1 MMLRPSI
8 TVKGIC
14 RVSRRFCNVQGR
26 DMQVGAYLFSR
37 EVPYFHDRGMVV
49 VDGFPQ
55 SLLRFTD
62 LRKGSLHLFVF
73 AVQKIPRHDLLI
85 FNGFIFQIF
94 GNVALPVEELASYRS
109 IRQQLLVPVSLK
121 CTLGDVQQQ
130 AHIQT
135 IQSSLQYLRVEFLS
149 DFSGEV

>member
-1 MMLRPSI
+1 MMFRPPI

-62 LRKGSLHLFVF
+62 LRKGSFYLFAF
-73 AVQKIPRHDLLI
+73 AVQKIPRHDLII
-85 FNGFIFQIF
+85 FNGFTFEVF
-94 GNVALPVEELASYRS
+94 CHVALPVEELTSYRS
-109 IRQQLLVPVSLK
+109 IGQQLLVPVGLK
-121 CTLGDVQQQ
+121 CTFGDVQQ
-130 AHIQT
+130 
-135 IQSSLQYLRVEFLS
+135 
-149 DFSGEV
+149 